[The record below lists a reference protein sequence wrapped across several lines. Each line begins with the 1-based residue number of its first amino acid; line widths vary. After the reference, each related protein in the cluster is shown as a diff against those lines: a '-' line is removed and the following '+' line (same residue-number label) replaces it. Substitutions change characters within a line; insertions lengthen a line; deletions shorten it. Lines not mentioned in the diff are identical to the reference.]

1 MAEGSKKGAC
11 SSNTQR
17 AKANTLEHA
26 RRTYKTLPSYI
37 NPHRMHLNRTVF
49 EDDVIKGRKSIV
61 PLVRKARELYTEKV
75 GQKCQDSFAPFQ
87 ESALVIR
94 EGITD
99 EQLLQFRDKVE
110 QMTGWKCIGIWVH
123 EDEGH
128 YRSKYIEGDTSFAI
142 NHHAHVLWDC
152 QNHETGTIKRIKGK
166 GVLSRMQDLLAEATG
181 MERGNYAKDTGRR
194 HRDTMQQRI
203 ETQEERLSQLHDA
216 ALIEGIKGKFGLSSK
231 DKQLKEQKGKNKALR
246 QQLAEVPAQLATAK
260 AEGAEIAKKAAKREA
275 DKVEV
280 AHRNEV
286 SVLKA
291 QISALEAERDNA
303 IVKAN
308 NAAQETI
315 KAVER
320 EKKAFRLVSIYDR
333 LLRLLPITSKAIQA
347 IEQAALP
354 HHSDVWED
362 AEEEAIYDAMG
373 GDAMPVENRKEIG
386 RALLRVAAEG
396 AEDSTTRS
404 KILSMEHWSM
414 EPLAEQGAEARSR
427 NNGYSR

>member
-1 MAEGSKKGAC
+1 M
-11 SSNTQR
+11 
-17 AKANTLEHA
+17 
-26 RRTYKTLPSYI
+26 
-37 NPHRMHLNRTVF
+37 
-49 EDDVIKGRKSIV
+49 
-61 PLVRKARELYTEKV
+61 PLVHRAQKLYTEKT
-75 GQKCQDSFAPFQ
+75 GQKCQASFAPFR
-87 ESALVIR
+87 ESCLVIR

-99 EQLLQFRDKVE
+99 EQLMQFRDRAE
-110 QMTGWKCIGIWVH
+110 QLTGWKCVGIWIH

-128 YRSKYIEGDTSFAI
+128 YHSKYIEGDADYAI

-152 QNHETGTIKRIKGK
+152 QNHDTGKITRISGK
-166 GVLSRMQDLLAEATG
+166 SVLSKMQDLLADTTG
-181 MERGNYAKDTGRR
+181 MQRGNYAKDTGRR

-203 ETQEERLSQLHDA
+203 ETQEERLGQLHDA

-246 QQLAEVPAQLATAK
+246 QQLAEVPAQLAAAK
-260 AEGAEIAKKAAKREA
+260 AEGATIAKKAANTEA
-275 DKVEV
+275 ARVDA

-291 QISALEAERDNA
+291 QINSLAAERDDA
-303 IVKAN
+303 RAETAKAAQKAN
-308 NAAQETI
+308 E
-315 KAVER
+315 AVER

-396 AEDSTTRS
+396 TEDSTTRS
-404 KILSMEHWSM
+404 KILSMEQWCM
-414 EPLAEQGAEARSR
+414 EPLAEQGAEERR
-427 NNGYSR
+427 RDNGRKI